1 MPLCLKFKPPSVVS
15 SCLFSGTT
23 QIKSG
28 LLFKAIF
35 NISFVAAISR
45 LRGIFNFDFILS
57 FLKKKKVTGKIIGG
71 YYPYNYEIDI
81 LQILK
86 KFEKK
91 KFIIT
96 LPKIKKNS
104 QMNFFEWSTN
114 DPLVI
119 NKFGIPE
126 PISGMVKYPD
136 VLLVPIVAFDKKFN
150 RIGYGGGFY
159 DRYIKRVRKR
169 KKILT
174 IGFAYS
180 FQKVKKIPTNSHD
193 IGLDFIITNE

>member
-1 MPLCLKFKPPSVVS
+1 MNKSQIRKKILKIRKQKKIEKKF
-15 SCLFSGTT
+15 
-23 QIKSG
+23 
-28 LLFKAIF
+28 
-35 NISFVAAISR
+35 
-45 LRGIFNFDFILS
+45 IFNFDLILS
-57 FLKKKKVTGKIIGG
+57 ILKKKRVLGKTIGG

-81 LQILK
+81 LKILE

-91 KFIIT
+91 NFIVT

-104 QMNFFEWSTN
+104 QMNFFQWSTN

-126 PISGMVKYPD
+126 PISEMVKYPD
-136 VLLVPIVAFDKKFN
+136 VLLVPLVAFDKNFN

-159 DRYIKRVRKR
+159 DRYIKKIRKR
-169 KKILT
+169 KKVLT

-180 FQKVKKIPTNSHD
+180 FQKVKKIPTNNYD
-193 IGLDFIITNE
+193 IKLDFIITNK

>member
-1 MPLCLKFKPPSVVS
+1 MNKCQIRKKILKIRK
-15 SCLFSGTT
+15 
-23 QIKSG
+23 QKKIKK
-28 LLFKAIF
+28 F
-35 NISFVAAISR
+35 
-45 LRGIFNFDFILS
+45 IFNFDLILNI
-57 FLKKKKVTGKIIGG
+57 LKRKKVSGKIIGG
-71 YYPYNYEIDI
+71 YYPYNHEVDI

-104 QMNFFEWSTN
+104 QMNFHQWSTN
-114 DPLVI
+114 DPLAI

-126 PISGMVKYPD
+126 PISKMVKHPD
-136 VLLVPIVAFDKKFN
+136 ILLVPLVAFDKNFN

-159 DRYIKRVRKR
+159 DRYINKIRKQ
-169 KKILT
+169 KKVLT

-180 FQKVKKIPTNSHD
+180 FQKVNRIPIDNYD
-193 IGLDFIITNE
+193 IGLDFIITNK